1 MRVDRDTQQGEVN
14 EASKMTSHADSHDL
28 DKLKRWNDGL
38 DGEKPDEFP
47 VHALFLVSDE
57 SKAAHDVFR
66 KFRDRFESAGAQF
79 HHLACSTILHSK

>member
-1 MRVDRDTQQGEVN
+1 
-14 EASKMTSHADSHDL
+14 MTSHADSHDL

-38 DGEKPDEFP
+38 ASEKPDEFP

-66 KFRDRFESAGAQF
+66 KFRNRFGSAGAQF
-79 HHLACSTILHSK
+79 HHLAIFGMHGVSSTVRGLASARHPSWA